1 MQKLTSY
8 AQRHWLA
15 SAVLVTAA
23 FVIGGVAYAAIPD
36 SSGTIHGCYSSNG
49 AKSTG
54 GSQLNII
61 DAAAVVCEVGTV
73 VPGGNVRAGVRRDGQ
88 HPLRPTCA
96 TFVIRGEY
104 E

>member
-8 AQRHWLA
+8 ARRNWLA

-54 GSQLNII
+54 EDRKS
-61 DAAAVVCEVGTV
+61 VV
-73 VPGGNVRAGVRRDGQ
+73 
-88 HPLRPTCA
+88 
-96 TFVIRGEY
+96 
-104 E
+104 